1 MITCVPTGPLVGLK
15 LEMTAGE
22 LHIQVARAL
31 TEIREHTEFF
41 REYEDFLDR
50 LEALQR
56 SLATGEFDD
65 SLLEE
70 TQRVIPGKLRPH
82 RGGIPAD
89 DSLKETRLLVNE
101 LNHIIKSRRQKLA

>member
-1 MITCVPTGPLVGLK
+1 
-15 LEMTAGE
+15 MTPGE

-31 TEIREHTEFF
+31 TEFREHTEF
-41 REYEDFLDR
+41 RKYADFLDR

-56 SLATGEFDD
+56 SLGMGEFDD

-70 TQRVIPGKLRPH
+70 TQRAIPGKLRPH

-89 DSLKETRLLVNE
+89 DSLKETRLLINE
-101 LNHIIKSRRQKLA
+101 LNHIIKFRRQKRG